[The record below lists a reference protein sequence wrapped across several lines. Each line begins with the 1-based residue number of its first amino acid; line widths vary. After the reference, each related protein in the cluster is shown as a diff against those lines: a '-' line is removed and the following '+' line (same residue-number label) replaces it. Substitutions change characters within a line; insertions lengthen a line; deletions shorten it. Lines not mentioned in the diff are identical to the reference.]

1 MQHALRR
8 IAAALLVLTP
18 ALASTSETPRA
29 QIARPQEN
37 CGLTPSRKFDAYG
50 EVGEA
55 DEHARLD
62 KLAAAMRVEADE
74 VRAFIVGYGG
84 RGARAGEGTRRAD
97 RAKYYLTEKLYWI
110 NVRLNTLDCGYRDAP
125 ATELW
130 LTTVGAAPPPC
141 SRTLTPAEAR
151 IKPDGGKRQPSRATS
166 KKRPRKRR

>member
-18 ALASTSETPRA
+18 ALVFTPETPRA
-29 QIARPQEN
+29 QVTRPQEN
-37 CGLTPSRKFDAYG
+37 CGLPPSRKFDAYG
-50 EVGEA
+50 KVGDA

-62 KLAAAMRVEADE
+62 KLAAALSVEADD

-97 RAKYYLTEKLYWI
+97 RAKYYLTEKSYWI
-110 NVRLNTLDCGYRDAP
+110 NDRLNTLDCGYREEP

-130 LTTVGAAPPPC
+130 LTTVGAAPPQC
-141 SRTLTPAEAR
+141 SQTLTPAEAQ
-151 IKPDGGKRQPSRATS
+151 IKPDGGKRSPSRATPN
-166 KKRPRKRR
+166 KRPRKRR